1 MEHEGNPNA
10 IGRLMRLV
18 AEKTREEVKT
28 RLYDLKTPFHHPF
41 GFALFGQAYEVHGS
55 LTDLEGDRLYGVR
68 YIVHKVLPDGTLREF
83 IHVNF

>member
-1 MEHEGNPNA
+1 MEHEGNPKA

-18 AEKTREEVKT
+18 AEKTQDEVKK
-28 RLYDLKTPFHHPF
+28 RLYDLEAPFHHPF

-55 LTDLEGDRLYGVR
+55 LTQLEGSTYGVR